1 MIPLIR
7 LRKDILCLDST
18 LDLTRGNP
26 VGVLAA
32 LAQLHPA
39 RGSYTGVAT
48 GKDGEQN
55 LIGQFINT
63 AGNPSARLSF
73 FAPGA
78 AAASPLLTGLLE
90 GLAWQAGDWGAF
102 HLVGEIDELSPAFE
116 PLRKSGFT
124 VYAWQRIWKLQPL
137 PPVNGKEAPS
147 WRGVSSVDEFAV
159 RSLYQNLVPPLVQSA
174 EPLPSQ
180 RLRGLVYL
188 QNDEIM
194 AYVNWVEGPRGLF
207 LHPIIHPDLTNYG
220 DLLRSLVQN
229 LPRMGRPVYLAVRS
243 YQSWLENALSD
254 LPAEAS
260 PRHALLV
267 KHLATLQRVPLNARL
282 GADTRSSNVPTTT
295 MVNQNINY
303 PE

>member
-1 MIPLIR
+1 LVPLIR
-7 LRKDILCLDST
+7 WRKDILCLDYA
-18 LDLTRGNP
+18 LELTRGNP
-26 VGVLAA
+26 VGISAA

-48 GKDGEQN
+48 AEDDGPN
-55 LIGQFINT
+55 LIGQIIYT

-73 FAPGA
+73 VAPGTA
-78 AAASPLLTGLLE
+78 AVSPLLTGLLE
-90 GLAWQAGDWGAF
+90 GLVWQAGDWGAF

-116 PLRKSGFT
+116 ALRKSGFT

-137 PPVNGKEAPS
+137 PSADGKEAQS
-147 WRGVSSVDEFAV
+147 WQPVSSVDEFAI
-159 RSLYQNLVPPLVQSA
+159 RNLYQNLVPPLVQSA

-180 RLRGLVYL
+180 RLRGLVYW
-188 QNDEIM
+188 QNGEIM

-220 DLLRSLVQN
+220 DPLRALVHN

-243 YQSWLENALSD
+243 YQSWLENALTD
-254 LPAEAS
+254 LPAEAT

-267 KHLATLQRVPLNARL
+267 KHLATLLRVPLNARL
-282 GADTRSSNVPTTT
+282 GVDTRSSEVPTAS
-295 MVNQNINY
+295 MVQQNINY